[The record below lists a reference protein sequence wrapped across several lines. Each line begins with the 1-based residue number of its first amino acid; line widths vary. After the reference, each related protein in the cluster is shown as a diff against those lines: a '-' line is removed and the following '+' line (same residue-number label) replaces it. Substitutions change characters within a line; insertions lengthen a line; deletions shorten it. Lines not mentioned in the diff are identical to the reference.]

1 MPSEHVAHSHRGEI
15 LRIAR
20 LRGVTVLFPGARAL
34 VDADVDIPAGRI
46 TALVGPNGAGK
57 TTLLE
62 VLAGVRRPTAGV
74 REVHARTV
82 GFVPQRTRLPDR
94 LPVTVHDVVSVGT
107 WGRRRP
113 PRNTPSAA
121 KDAVRLA
128 LARMDLAEIA
138 DRPFGSL
145 SGGQRQRALLAQG
158 LARHADLLL
167 LDEPTTALDR
177 ESADRIRAAIREEAE
192 AGAAVVCVSHD
203 AALIHDADLRVTLH
217 EGRIL

>member
-1 MPSEHVAHSHRGEI
+1 MPSEHVARAGPHETPHA
-15 LRIAR
+15 AR
-20 LRGVTVLFPGARAL
+20 LRGVTVLFPGAHAL
-34 VDADVDIPAGRI
+34 IDADVDIPAGRI

-57 TTLLE
+57 STLLE

-82 GFVPQRTRLPDR
+82 GFVPQRIRLPDR
-94 LPVTVHDVVSVGT
+94 LPVTAHDVVSVGT
-107 WGRRRP
+107 WGRRRLRRP
-113 PRNTPSAA
+113 TPAEA
-121 KDAVRLA
+121 RDAVRLA
-128 LARMDLAEIA
+128 LARMDLAGIA

-158 LARHADLLL
+158 LARRADLLL

-177 ESADRIRAAIREEAE
+177 ESAERIRAVIREEAD

-203 AALIHDADLRVTLH
+203 GGLIDSADLRVSLR